1 MDLSFMNSTAATI
14 VGLLVILGGGM
25 FVVLRVMKGRE
36 GTGSNQPNT
45 GEPWTPGKNKP
56 PVDNRPKPKPPPKNE
71 V

>member
-1 MDLSFMNSTAATI
+1 M
-14 VGLLVILGGGM
+14 
-25 FVVLRVMKGRE
+25 GRA
-36 GTGSNQPNT
+36 GRGSNQPNT